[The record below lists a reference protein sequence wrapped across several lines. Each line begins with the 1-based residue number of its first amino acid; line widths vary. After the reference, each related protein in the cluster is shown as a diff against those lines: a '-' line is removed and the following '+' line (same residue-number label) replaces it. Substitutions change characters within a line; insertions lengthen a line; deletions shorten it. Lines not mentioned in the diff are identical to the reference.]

1 MLQALGLSS
10 VPIEGDPDVPLGVY
24 TANVQPA
31 SRAGAG
37 PLTVQRALGLPAV
50 FRAVQLSAGMAAQL
64 VVESWR
70 ESAAGDVTLVRPQPG
85 IVRQPDPWRELDSW
99 IERFVVNLATDG
111 NNFTRIHRM
120 PDSSI
125 ASLEILNPFTV
136 SIGWKTDRSGRRV
149 KTYTYPDPTTG
160 KRVELKAGDV
170 IHTWFLEVAGQDRS
184 LGPIGHTRAAL
195 TGVLDVREYADRWFR
210 EEAVDGVLTS
220 DQAIDKP
227 TATQAKKTWYT
238 REPDEPAG
246 PRVRVLGKGLKYE
259 PIMLRPEDA
268 QWIEAQNLGV
278 LDVARIF
285 GLPPE
290 YLAAAVDGTAMT
302 YSNLEMIDAQ
312 YLRTTL
318 FPTYL
323 RKIENAL
330 TVALPRGQRARFRTS
345 DLLRP
350 DAKTRAE
357 IDAIYLPLGV
367 YGRAEVRTREGY
379 SGPPPTMP
387 ATPAPAPKEVT
398 R

>member
-10 VPIEGDPDVPLGVY
+10 EPIEGEPDVPLGVY

-37 PLTVQRALGLPAV
+37 PLTVERALGLPAV

-70 ESAAGDVTLVRPQPG
+70 ESRAGDVELVRPQPG

-120 PDSSI
+120 PDSTV
-125 ASLEILNPFTV
+125 AGLEILNPFTV
-136 SIGWKTDRSGRRV
+136 AIGWKTDGSGRRV
-149 KTYTYPDPTTG
+149 KTYTYPDPATG
-160 KRVELKAGDV
+160 RRVELKAADV
-170 IHTWFLEVAGQDRS
+170 IHTWFLEVAGLTRS

-195 TGVLDVREYADRWFR
+195 TGVLDVRDYADRWFR
-210 EEAVDGVLTS
+210 EEAVDGILTS
-220 DQAIDKP
+220 DQSIDRE
-227 TATQAKKTWYT
+227 AAKRAKTTWYT

-246 PRVRVLGKGLKYE
+246 PRIRVLGKGLKYE

-268 QWIEAQNLGV
+268 QWVEAQNLGI

-367 YGRAEVRTREGY
+367 YGRGEVRTREGY

-387 ATPAPAPKEVT
+387 ATPAPAEGIT